1 MNPIRHCITAALA
14 LGAAVLG
21 AAEPIKVLIID
32 GRNNHDWQGTT
43 ASLKATLAAVGGFQV
58 DVSTA
63 PPAFTK
69 RAPQRPK
76 KMDDKQKAAFDKAF
90 QAWKD
95 EESAFNRA
103 HAGEWE
109 KWLPEFGKYQVL
121 VNNYNGAEWTDPVKQ
136 AFTAYV
142 LQGGGLVNVHA
153 ANNAFTNWDEFNEMI
168 CFGWR
173 GETFKDRVAV
183 DDATGKAVAVPREKE
198 KFQDR
203 GFGSGHG
210 PKHAFVLKGR
220 NMDHPI
226 QKGMPVEWL
235 HASDELYHRMRGD
248 AGHVDVLASA
258 YSSPE
263 DHAKGTGMHEP
274 MVWWAKFGQGRVVTT
289 SMGHLMGGV
298 PLDPL
303 HCVGFQT
310 VFARSVEWA
319 ATNKVTLEVP
329 KEFPTKDKESVVEP
343 SKVSWKRSN

>member
-1 MNPIRHCITAALA
+1 MNPIRNCITAALA
-14 LGAAVLG
+14 LAAAVLG
-21 AAEPIKVLIID
+21 AAEPVRVLVID

-76 KMDDKQKAAFDKAF
+76 KMDDKQKAAFDKAL

-95 EESAFNRA
+95 EESAFSRA

-109 KWLPEFGKYQVL
+109 KWLPEFGKYQVI

-153 ANNAFTNWDEFNEMI
+153 ANNAFTNWEEFNEMI

-248 AGHVDVLASA
+248 AGHVDILASA
-258 YSSPE
+258 YSAPE

-319 ATNKVTLEVP
+319 ATGKVTLEVP